1 LVLNCLFAMAEL
13 FRPSSQHGAFPPQLY
28 RLVRED
34 IRAALPQFANL
45 SDFLDAHVIRAA
57 PGEEERAVSALTMPE
72 GAVRK
77 SISEFNYIPMIEES
91 MLLAER
97 HHVSPTADTGPYLFA
112 YRAVARHLA
121 SMYLH
126 IDQYCSF
133 HKNYVHTE
141 NFLDQDFGLARESV
155 PEHLETLVLE
165 TEKATRG
172 YGPEYDTT
180 ELLKQGK
187 LSFVL
192 AYPDYAVAYM
202 DPLHGPSDVHKLE
215 PVAYMLGGEA
225 EKYFK
230 LMHLAVESKLGPLV
244 RAAEAMIQGAPSKE
258 RAVFI
263 NQAADIVVDTVSA
276 ILKMPEVSDPN
287 VYLHL
292 RWFIQG
298 PYGSPSYPNGLTVR
312 GIKIAPGGETGSQS
326 SFAIMSDL
334 LSGARFHFQDDQLS
348 KMEEIHRVTREQQTM
363 TFLDRLWVAARKSQ
377 DDCTDAEKQARAR
390 LLQATNF
397 YLLGHAAA
405 YTIHVLAQQKSTVS
419 MQKKEEEITAG
430 STGNFLGSQPAAAR
444 KEDVA
449 TGGSAGSFL
458 IKKVIERQEHLDNM
472 IVELRSTS
480 HQFPNEESN
489 DLFKKQ
495 LLAVR
500 QHTEGQREA
509 GLDLTILRKLV
520 GFSEEKAVGIT
531 APATSLG
538 NGPLSRL

>member
-1 LVLNCLFAMAEL
+1 M
-13 FRPSSQHGAFPPQLY
+13 
-28 RLVRED
+28 
-34 IRAALPQFANL
+34 PQFAHL
-45 SDFLDAHVIRAA
+45 SDFLDGLVIRAA
-57 PGEEERAVSALTMPE
+57 PGEEERAVSALTMPQ
-72 GAVRK
+72 GAARK
-77 SISEFNYIPMIEES
+77 AISEFDYVPMIEES
-91 MLLAER
+91 MLLAQK
-97 HHVSPTADTGPYLFA
+97 HHKSPTVDTGPYLFA

-133 HKNYVHTE
+133 HRNYVSTE
-141 NFLDQDFGLARESV
+141 NFLDQDFGLAMESV
-155 PEHLETLVLE
+155 PEQLETLVLE

-172 YGPEYDTT
+172 YGSEHDTT

-215 PVAYMLGGEA
+215 PIAYMLGGEA

-244 RAAEAMIQGAPSKE
+244 RAAEAVIDGAPSKE
-258 RAVFI
+258 RAGFI
-263 NQAADIVVDTVSA
+263 NLAADTVVDTVSA

-298 PYGSPSYPNGLTVR
+298 PYGSPSYPNGLNVR

-334 LSGARFHFQDDQLS
+334 LSGARFHFQEDHLT

-363 TFLDRLWVAARKSQ
+363 NFLDSLHLAAEKSQ
-377 DDCTDAEKQARAR
+377 KDCSDAEKQAQAR

-419 MQKKEEEITAG
+419 VQKEVEDVAAS
-430 STGNFLGSQPAAAR
+430 STGFLVSQPAAAK

-458 IKKVIERQEHLDNM
+458 IKKVIERQEHLDKL
-472 IVELRSTS
+472 ISELRSTS
-480 HQFPNEESN
+480 YPFPNVESN

-495 LLAVR
+495 LHAVR
-500 QHTEGQREA
+500 CHTEGQREG

-520 GFSEEKAVGIT
+520 DFSEEKAVGIT
-531 APATSLG
+531 APAASLD
-538 NGPLSRL
+538 GPSSRL